1 MEKDKKSKPKL
12 FLPNGFTQ
20 SLEQLQSTFIYRIQT
35 DEILEEKQV
44 ENETTNEELIENNQK
59 NEKKEEKSRFSKRSP
74 HQPVLTS
81 FKPRPAFK
89 DLSILEKIDYMLNY
103 PIQIKKPFCKI
114 FLDKEIVTGKILSHE
129 NEYIKIE
136 TKKGTLKDIPISEI
150 ENITISPK

>member
-1 MEKDKKSKPKL
+1 LEKEKKSKPKL
-12 FLPNGFTQ
+12 FLPTGLKQ
-20 SLEQLQSTFIYRIQT
+20 SLEQLQATFIYRIQNVESL
-35 DEILEEKQV
+35 DEKQEV
-44 ENETTNEELIENNQK
+44 NETKNVEREENNQK
-59 NEKKEEKSRFSKRSP
+59 NEKNEKKSGFSKRP
-74 HQPVLTS
+74 THQPVLTS

-114 FLDKEIVTGKILSHE
+114 FLDKKIVTGKILSHE